1 MAVAKLRCLAL
12 VLLLGWSAVP
22 QPIRAQAGAYAV
34 QIAAFPSQEEAE
46 ILVRGLHARGLAA
59 YWVKAVLEGRG
70 AFYRVRLGKF
80 SSYRQ
85 ARSYAERLRHSGLL
99 NQYVIFAYDAPPS
112 EQASAS
118 AAPASSLSQAERDAI
133 IFIASRNWTTPAE
146 ANVALRSTS
155 SSDTVA
161 SNRTPPVESPLKERP
176 RTVSPST
183 ASKTGASPSQAAPP
197 SKPIGTAV
205 SIPPTTVGSAL
216 RSAAP
221 PAGAA
226 KEEAAETADGNGHT
240 VPNLEPP
247 LLTGAIES
255 QGGQLQ
261 LTIRNLDVRQ
271 KFAGTAR
278 VSLTDGRQQSETAPV
293 QVELQPNEVRSFPLS
308 PTLLTSGSYI
318 MTIYDADGSVRMIR
332 GASVGAASVAAQVR
346 QGEPADSSASQD
358 NEITVLP
365 KQIAATAENIT
376 VEFEITSQRPLG
388 FVALTLKASGVV
400 DVKQAMLTTT
410 QGRIP
415 FLVPVRAAETSF
427 SYELRD
433 DNGRILASG
442 EDDLR
447 RLARG
452 VNP

>member
-22 QPIRAQAGAYAV
+22 QPIQAQAGAYTV

-59 YWVKAVLEGRG
+59 YWVKAMLEGRG
-70 AFYRVRLGKF
+70 VFYRVRLGKF
-80 SSYRQ
+80 LSFRQ
-85 ARSYAERLRHSGLL
+85 ARSYAERLRHSGLI
-99 NQYVIFAYDAPPS
+99 NQYVIFAYDAPSS
-112 EQASAS
+112 EQASAAS
-118 AAPASSLSQAERDAI
+118 TNAAPAPSLSQAEREAI

-146 ANVALRSTS
+146 ANVALRAP

-161 SNRTPPVESPLKERP
+161 SNRTPPAESPLRERR
-176 RTVSPST
+176 RTVAPPST
-183 ASKTGASPSQAAPP
+183 ASPTAAPP
-197 SKPIGTAV
+197 SNPIGTAV
-205 SIPPTTVGSAL
+205 SIPPTTVDPAL

-221 PAGAA
+221 PAGTA
-226 KEEAAETADGNGHT
+226 KEETADGNGHS

-261 LTIRNLDVRQ
+261 LTIRNLDPRQ

-318 MTIYDADGSVRMIR
+318 MTIYDTDGSVRMIR
-332 GASVGAASVAAQVR
+332 GASVGAASVATQVR
-346 QGEPADSSASQD
+346 TEPADSSASQD

-376 VEFEITSQRPLG
+376 IEFEITSQRPLG

-452 VNP
+452 GVNP

>member
-1 MAVAKLRCLAL
+1 
-12 VLLLGWSAVP
+12 
-22 QPIRAQAGAYAV
+22 
-34 QIAAFPSQEEAE
+34 
-46 ILVRGLHARGLAA
+46 
-59 YWVKAVLEGRG
+59 
-70 AFYRVRLGKF
+70 
-80 SSYRQ
+80 
-85 ARSYAERLRHSGLL
+85 
-99 NQYVIFAYDAPPS
+99 
-112 EQASAS
+112 
-118 AAPASSLSQAERDAI
+118 
-133 IFIASRNWTTPAE
+133 
-146 ANVALRSTS
+146 
-155 SSDTVA
+155 
-161 SNRTPPVESPLKERP
+161 
-176 RTVSPST
+176 
-183 ASKTGASPSQAAPP
+183 
-197 SKPIGTAV
+197 
-205 SIPPTTVGSAL
+205 
-216 RSAAP
+216 
-221 PAGAA
+221 
-226 KEEAAETADGNGHT
+226 

-261 LTIRNLDVRQ
+261 LTIRNLDPRQ

-318 MTIYDADGSVRMIR
+318 MTIYDTDGSVRMIR
-332 GASVGAASVAAQVR
+332 GASVGAASVATQVR
-346 QGEPADSSASQD
+346 TEPADSSASQD

-376 VEFEITSQRPLG
+376 IEFEITSQRPLG

-452 VNP
+452 GVNP